1 MCALVCGL
9 SPCWHWYDA
18 DIRPTIASSNMPNNI
33 FCTSHSWLWLS
44 GFQDILGCTSAELSS
59 KFLIS
64 KDKILK
70 IQSPA
75 ALWCHLLFH
84 GFKSRRESCIRSR
97 GRVER
102 KKMFAMFEAVV
113 GLSGV
118 QACFSPSL
126 IHCHETVWRQARGSC
141 RLIHWEFDQKPRT
154 TSMKTGWQ
162 IAAVPYQI
170 NLVSS
175 DVVKWNYN
183 KHWGMFFFFF
193 LRRNWAHFGFLYH

>member
-1 MCALVCGL
+1 
-9 SPCWHWYDA
+9 
-18 DIRPTIASSNMPNNI
+18 
-33 FCTSHSWLWLS
+33 
-44 GFQDILGCTSAELSS
+44 
-59 KFLIS
+59 
-64 KDKILK
+64 
-70 IQSPA
+70 
-75 ALWCHLLFH
+75 
-84 GFKSRRESCIRSR
+84 
-97 GRVER
+97 
-102 KKMFAMFEAVV
+102 MFEAVV

-154 TSMKTGWQ
+154 TSVKTGWQ

-193 LRRNWAHFGFLYH
+193 SQAKLSPLWLFVPLKVNSGNWLWYFFSDYINSINITACSELDPRSCSVGCSSLLCPFIFLGF